1 MHAIASRLHFFK
13 GCPRLSLGCPR
24 RQLWKD
30 ANLEVKPGQ
39 FGPQSS
45 ASRRLPLQIA
55 FRAARFVLLSA
66 PEGTGKSC
74 FFRAMAGIWLLGLT
88 LSQLGSKRVTDSRP
102 RPHASGEVYLPAK
115 TLFLPQKPAAEMIWH
130 GRRLSS
136 VPFVDMHVLRSY
148 IPQGTLKQAVAYPS
162 CSDPTAQ
169 RWDTSQR
176 FFRLAGE
183 VPPSS
188 PMQRCSPSWR
198 LSLQRSST
206 ASFLFLGFGLH
217 LPAGRAAHNLG
228 RPVGKDS
235 SEALF
240 VRLGLQVVS
249 SMTKPTGHLGF
260 ECQKSKGAVALET
273 KLAAALGNAAL
284 GR

>member
-1 MHAIASRLHFFK
+1 MERCQSGSQARPVWASVLCFASAPVTDSFSSCEVRAAVGTRGNWQELLLPRNGRNLATWPHSFSAWEQASHGFTAKASCKWGGVSPGEDPLPATKARSRNDLAWPTAFFGALRRNARAQVLHSTGHAEA
-13 GCPRLSLGCPR
+13 GCSLPLLLGSYGPTVGHIPEILSLG
-24 RQLWKD
+24 
-30 ANLEVKPGQ
+30 
-39 FGPQSS
+39 S
-45 ASRRLPLQIA
+45 
-55 FRAARFVLLSA
+55 
-66 PEGTGKSC
+66 
-74 FFRAMAGIWLLGLT
+74 
-88 LSQLGSKRVTDSRP
+88 
-102 RPHASGEVYLPAK
+102 
-115 TLFLPQKPAAEMIWH
+115 
-130 GRRLSS
+130 
-136 VPFVDMHVLRSY
+136 
-148 IPQGTLKQAVAYPS
+148 
-162 CSDPTAQ
+162 
-169 RWDTSQR
+169 
-176 FFRLAGE
+176 AGE